1 MNSNQVIRK
10 RTFQQMEKTRV
21 FKRSVF
27 KILLMK
33 LNWIQPVFHLSLILL
48 NLPRNWIFDWT
59 PQISWHEIS
68 FEVLSHVGD
77 ECWRRDLLVTCL
89 RCWWHDS
96 DKNWH
101 ILGTLYNEFHSKWIL
116 KFLSGKQFACSKGPV
131 MRFSTFETGWVF
143 IWR

>member
-1 MNSNQVIRK
+1 LTDELESSYSKTNVSTDGKNQ
-10 RTFQQMEKTRV
+10 
-21 FKRSVF
+21 SVQE
-27 KILLMK
+27 ISLQNLIDEIK
-33 LNWIQPVFHLSLILL
+33 LNPTSFSPVVNTTEFTQEL
-48 NLPRNWIFDWT
+48 NLR

-77 ECWRRDLLVTCL
+77 ECWRRNLLVTCL

-96 DKNWH
+96 DEYWH

-116 KFLSGKQFACSKGPV
+116 KFLSGKQFACSKDAV